1 METWLFEWVG
11 RERSFRLAVFRI
23 LELVNLLA
31 LDYEIHSS
39 YFHVLKLLTWIFVRV
54 IRWLL
59 RAALRAEVQPL
70 SSFRLDWNLTSF
82 FKNFLLSFNYE
93 IDWNCCQVFQI
104 FKFFLRVIFFRSV
117 LIEKV

>member
-1 METWLFEWVG
+1 METWLFQWVG

-82 FKNFLLSFNYE
+82 FKIFCYHSTMKLTGIVAKYFKFLN
-93 IDWNCCQVFQI
+93 
-104 FKFFLRVIFFRSV
+104 FFLRVIFLGQFW
-117 LIEKV
+117 